1 MKGTAGS
8 PLVKKVSHLCEF
20 TSAWVTVGEGFRG
33 ERVWGWKSIDEYVNC
48 HMFHVF
54 SFDLS
59 HFFPVLL
66 Q

>member
-33 ERVWGWKSIDEYVNC
+33 EWGVGRVLMNMLIFTCFMCLALTGQ
-48 HMFHVF
+48 FF
-54 SFDLS
+54 S
-59 HFFPVLL
+59 PVLL